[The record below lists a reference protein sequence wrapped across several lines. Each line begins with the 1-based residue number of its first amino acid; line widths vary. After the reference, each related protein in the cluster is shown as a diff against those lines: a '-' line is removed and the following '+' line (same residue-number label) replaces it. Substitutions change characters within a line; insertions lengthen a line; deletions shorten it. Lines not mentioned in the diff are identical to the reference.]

1 MECYLNVAINF
12 QASLCIQKHIY
23 MHIYVHMFTTKTR
36 MTTRARLVYFLFT
49 FLLHIRLW
57 LSFLQLAAFVQFR
70 KWSLDEKL
78 PMIILVEKGSSRPK
92 L

>member
-36 MTTRARLVYFLFT
+36 MTTRARPIFFVYFSVAYSAVAKLFT
-49 FLLHIRLW
+49 VG
-57 LSFLQLAAFVQFR
+57 SFCSIS
-70 KWSLDEKL
+70 K
-78 PMIILVEKGSSRPK
+78 VES
-92 L
+92 